1 MEIVWLGH
9 SCVMIK
15 TTESTLITD
24 PFPDSIGIRM
34 PELKSDVVTIS
45 NSHPNHSFID
55 SKSQYD
61 HVIDGPGEYEIAGYY
76 ITGIGTPLNANDESD
91 HINTIYSI
99 RAEGLTITYLGDISQ
114 SLSPSQAQ
122 ELDQTDVL
130 IVPAGGVCTLDISK
144 IAELANRI
152 SPRIIIPVHYKV
164 EGSNIELAPLDDFMR
179 HMGAGE
185 VVPQLRLNVTATNLP
200 KETRIAVIQRSI

>member
-1 MEIVWLGH
+1 M
-9 SCVMIK
+9 
-15 TTESTLITD
+15 
-24 PFPDSIGIRM
+24 
-34 PELKSDVVTIS
+34 
-45 NSHPNHSFID
+45 
-55 SKSQYD
+55 
-61 HVIDGPGEYEIAGYY
+61 
-76 ITGIGTPLNANDESD
+76 
-91 HINTIYSI
+91 
-99 RAEGLTITYLGDISQ
+99 
-114 SLSPSQAQ
+114 SPSQAQ

>member
-1 MEIVWLGH
+1 
-9 SCVMIK
+9 MIK

-99 RAEGLTITYLGDISQ
+99 RAEGLTITHLGDISQ

-179 HMGAGE
+179 HMGARE

>member
-1 MEIVWLGH
+1 MEIVGLGH

-61 HVIDGPGEYEIAGYY
+61 HVIDGPGEYEIAGFY
-76 ITGIGTPLNANDESD
+76 ITGIGTSLNSNDED
-91 HINTIYSI
+91 NHINTIYSI
-99 RAEGLTITYLGDISQ
+99 RTEGVTISHLGDISQ
-114 SLSPSQAQ
+114 KLSPAQAQ
-122 ELDQTDVL
+122 DLNQTDVL
-130 IVPAGGVCTLDISK
+130 IVPAGGVCTLEIPRM
-144 IAELANRI
+144 AELVNRI
-152 SPRIIIPVHYKV
+152 SPRIIIPVHYKT
-164 EGSNIELAPLDDFMR
+164 EGTKIELDPLDDFLR

-185 VVPQLRLNVTATNLP
+185 IVPQLRLNVTATNLP

>member
-99 RAEGLTITYLGDISQ
+99 RAEGLTITHLGDISQ

-130 IVPAGGVCTLDISK
+130 IVPAGGVCTLDIPK

-200 KETRIAVIQRSI
+200 KETRISVIQRSI

>member
-99 RAEGLTITYLGDISQ
+99 RAEGLTITHLGDISQ

>member
-76 ITGIGTPLNANDESD
+76 ITGIGTPLNSNDESD

-99 RAEGLTITYLGDISQ
+99 RAEGLTITHLGDISQ

-200 KETRIAVIQRSI
+200 KETRIAVIQRTI

>member
-99 RAEGLTITYLGDISQ
+99 RAEGLTITHLGDISQ

-130 IVPAGGVCTLDISK
+130 IVPAGGVCTLDIPK

>member
-24 PFPDSIGIRM
+24 PFPDSIGIPM
-34 PELKSDVVTIS
+34 LELKSDVVTIS

-99 RAEGLTITYLGDISQ
+99 RAEGLTITHLGDISQ

>member
-99 RAEGLTITYLGDISQ
+99 RAEGLTITHLGDISQ

-130 IVPAGGVCTLDISK
+130 IVPAGGVCTLDTPK